1 MPGTMRGG
9 REDSQR
15 WCFPP
20 SPARRPA
27 RRRRRNPRASQSPGR
42 IRLRRAKT
50 RPARR
55 RRVWL
60 AAAPRILRG
69 ADHAEAVADALQHA
83 TREGSQGMSR
93 MPCPAKD
100 VRSTEIAAADRPLL
114 GESLVSRAGQGRGD
128 IANYLRA
135 KRLNRPL

>member
-1 MPGTMRGG
+1 MVSCSRLVSSNGRRSRESPLPTAATPGTMRGG

-60 AAAPRILRG
+60 AAAQRILRG

-83 TREGSQGMSR
+83 TREGSQGR
-93 MPCPAKD
+93 RVRLFDPA
-100 VRSTEIAAADRPLL
+100 AN
-114 GESLVSRAGQGRGD
+114 AG
-128 IANYLRA
+128 
-135 KRLNRPL
+135 NRVA